1 MLFAVYKKTPVDVG
15 HRAKPNIKKET
26 IKMKCVLRSK
36 GGRERRGQARLFWDP
51 GLILWINYL

>member
-1 MLFAVYKKTPVDVG
+1 MYKKTPVDVG

-51 GLILWINYL
+51 GLILWIYYL